1 MSARVNHDTTE
12 SVVLSLVRELAG
24 NPAVNTGDDLFELGF
39 DSLMIV
45 VLAARIQEQLD
56 VELPIEVFFDAETIA
71 DLVAALR
78 TAGPA

>member
-12 SVVLSLVRELAG
+12 SVVLSLVRQLAG
-24 NPAVNTGDDLFELGF
+24 NPAVTTGDDLFELGF